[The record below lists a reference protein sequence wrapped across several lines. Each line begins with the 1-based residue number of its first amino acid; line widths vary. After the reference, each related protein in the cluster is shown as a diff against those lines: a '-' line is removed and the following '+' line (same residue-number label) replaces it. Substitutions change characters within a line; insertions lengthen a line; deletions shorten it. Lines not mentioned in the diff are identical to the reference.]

1 MIQKPILEEL
11 PKENIRPARHELH
24 KRICEAAHKLM
35 HVCKVWPDESIENL
49 NLATY
54 LNDETYC
61 DNEHKQVIGVLV
73 DFLLQ
78 NCKEAR
84 LTKILRDIS

>member
-1 MIQKPILEEL
+1 
-11 PKENIRPARHELH
+11 
-24 KRICEAAHKLM
+24 M

-61 DNEHKQVIGVLV
+61 DIEHKQVIGILV

-84 LTKILRDIS
+84 LTKILRDISQQVEAIRKRTIEDTVLLVEHEKIIKTSPS